1 MTPEQTA
8 AFLNS
13 QVACAMIEA
22 MGMQA
27 ENQQRA
33 VLGYSMAYTAEDFAA
48 IADRYGI
55 DCNAALTTLRDA
67 T

>member
-8 AFLNS
+8 AFLIS
-13 QVACAMIEA
+13 RSACAMISA

-27 ENQQRA
+27 ENQIRSSRGETPAYDDDAFEA
-33 VLGYSMAYTAEDFAA
+33 VIVSQCIYH
-48 IADRYGI
+48 
-55 DCNAALTTLRDA
+55 NAALDTL